1 LPAGE
6 GAESVL
12 EPTAPAPLDKL
23 CAMNVLCLIPS
34 SVTLRLLLKLH
45 CNAYFNVILVIITLL
60 YSFKMLF
67 D

>member
-1 LPAGE
+1 MPILSLPAGE

-23 CAMNVLCLIPS
+23 SAINVLCVILS

-45 CNAYFNVILVIITLL
+45 CPAEAAF
-60 YSFKMLF
+60 
-67 D
+67 